1 MCEYRGV
8 GAGVSVF
15 WVVEG
20 GWTPFG
26 GAWGWVEVYL
36 GWVEVG
42 GHFLLVGGGGWRW
55 VEVYFGW
62 M

>member
-42 GHFLLVGGGGWRW
+42 GHC
-55 VEVYFGW
+55 
-62 M
+62 